1 MNLEI
6 ISLLKAKPKYF
17 KTGLIK
23 FCNLK
28 YVNIYLKK
36 AKKENKMKENYFENP
51 QKEIEV
57 FVEDITNITEI
68 LRKVKK
74 S

>member
-1 MNLEI
+1 
-6 ISLLKAKPKYF
+6 
-17 KTGLIK
+17 
-23 FCNLK
+23 
-28 YVNIYLKK
+28 
-36 AKKENKMKENYFENP
+36 MKENYFENP